1 MTSKPA
7 VILHTQNG
15 AAAKKTVETSHPD
28 LSVHVCESYTRLPE
42 LISDTGAEVVYSV
55 RFAGSDSF
63 PKKALVQSDTVKW
76 VSIGGS
82 GTDHLGQWDA
92 DWLTVTN
99 AAGVAADMMAE
110 YVLGMMLAFS
120 LDLRGFMRAQAA
132 HEWGKGKV
140 TPIKGR
146 TALILGLGHTGQAVA
161 ARCKAMGMNV
171 LGVRA
176 QPKDTEHVDQVYG
189 MADLPD
195 LWNRADYVIV
205 CVPLLD
211 STRGLV
217 NRQALHAMKP
227 ETVLID
233 VSRGGVVEEGSL
245 IEALTSRSIS
255 GAGLDVFASEP
266 LPQDHPLWNLSNV
279 AITPHCSS
287 VFEGWEMSSVEMF
300 TKNLARYRQG
310 RPLRNIVNPKR
321 GY

>member
-1 MTSKPA
+1 MTSNPA

-15 AAAKKTVETSHPD
+15 DAAKEVVAISHPD
-28 LSVHVCESYTRLPE
+28 LNLYTCESYTALPE
-42 LISDTGAEVVYSV
+42 LIANTGAEIVYSV
-55 RFAGSDSF
+55 RFAGSDTF
-63 PKKALVQSDTVKW
+63 PKKSLLQSNSVKW

-92 DWLTVTN
+92 DRLTVTN
-99 AAGVAADMMAE
+99 AAGVASDMMSE
-110 YVLGMMLAFS
+110 YVLGVMLNFS
-120 LDLRGFMRAQAA
+120 LNLHGFMRAQTE
-132 HEWGKGKV
+132 HKWSDGKV
-140 TPIKGR
+140 SLIKER

-176 QPKDTEHVDQVYG
+176 RPKKTKHVDQVFG

-217 NRQALHAMKP
+217 NQQSFRDMKP
-227 ETVLID
+227 DSVLINI
-233 VSRGGVVEEGSL
+233 SRGGVVEENSL
-245 IEALTSRSIS
+245 IEALISGSIS
-255 GAGLDVFASEP
+255 GAGLDVFAAEP
-266 LPQDHPLWNLSNV
+266 LPQGHPLWDLKNV
-279 AITPHCSS
+279 IITPHCSS
-287 VFEGWEMSSVEMF
+287 VFDGWEMSSVRMF
-300 TKNLARYRQG
+300 VKNISRYRLG
-310 RPLRNIVNPKR
+310 KPLLNIVDPKR

>member
-1 MTSKPA
+1 MTSNPV

-15 AAAKKTVETSHPD
+15 DAAKEVVAAGHPG
-28 LSVHVCESYTRLPE
+28 LSVHVCESYARLPA
-42 LISDTGAEVVYSV
+42 LISDTSAEVVYSV
-55 RFAGSDSF
+55 RFAGSDGF
-63 PKKALVQSDTVKW
+63 PKKALVQSDSVKW

-99 AAGVAADMMAE
+99 AAGMAADMMAE
-110 YVLGMMLAFS
+110 YVLGVMLTFS

-132 HEWGKGKV
+132 HEWGQGKV

-146 TALILGLGHTGQAVA
+146 SALILGLGHTGQAVA

-176 QPKDTEHVDQVYG
+176 RPKETEHVDQVYG

-217 NRQALHAMKP
+217 NRRALHAMKP
-227 ETVLID
+227 EAVLID

-245 IEALTSRSIS
+245 IEALTSRSIA
-255 GAGLDVFASEP
+255 GAGLDVFTSEP
-266 LPQDHPLWNLSNV
+266 LPQDHPLWDLSNV
-279 AITPHCSS
+279 TITPHCSS
-287 VFEGWEMSSVEMF
+287 VFEGWEMNSVEMF
-300 TKNLARYRQG
+300 TKNLVRYRRG
-310 RPLRNIVNPKR
+310 ESLRNIVDPKR